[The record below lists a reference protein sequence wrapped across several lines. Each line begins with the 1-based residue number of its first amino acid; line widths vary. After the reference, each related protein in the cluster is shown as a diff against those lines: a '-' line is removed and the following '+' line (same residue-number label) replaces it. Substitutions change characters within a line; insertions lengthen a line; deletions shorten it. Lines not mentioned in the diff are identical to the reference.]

1 MTPADVITAPPAP
14 APAPAAPPIQSPPPQ
29 AAEAAAP
36 QAAPIAPAAKPRVKG
51 RRTFLF
57 IILGAVVLG
66 GLIAFGL
73 YWLLVLSHH
82 VSTDDAYVDADV
94 AQVTPLISAPVA
106 SVPVEET
113 QTVRKGQVL
122 VTLDP
127 ADARLEVASAE
138 AALGMAQRKVRGYL
152 ATDQALAGQ
161 VSSRAAD
168 VTRADAG
175 VTSAESDFQRAQVE
189 LRRRQALSTSGAVS
203 GDELTDSQNR
213 YADAKAALAVAQA
226 AVAQTKAQQ
235 AAANG
240 QRSANSVL
248 FQGAPL
254 AQNPEIAAAQARLD
268 QAKLDL
274 SRTVIVAPFDGVV
287 ARKTV
292 QLGQRVAVGAVLMT
306 VVPVQNAY
314 VDANFKEVQLG
325 KVRIGLP
332 ATVKADLYGGAK
344 YSGRVVGLAG
354 GTGSAFSLIPAQ
366 NATGNWIK
374 IVQRLP
380 VRIALEPEQLRKRP
394 LRVGMSMKIR
404 TLAFQRS
411 QKAPS
416 AAAGVEHW
424 PAPVVQ

>member
-1 MTPADVITAPPAP
+1 MNQMTTIDTESATPVAPSVAVK
-14 APAPAAPPIQSPPPQ
+14 PPS
-29 AAEAAAP
+29 
-36 QAAPIAPAAKPRVKG
+36 G
-51 RRTFLF
+51 RRRLLF
-57 IILGAVVLG
+57 IGL
-66 GLIAFGL
+66 GLIVLVGL
-73 YWLLVLSHH
+73 VAYGVYWLLVASHH
-82 VSTDDAYVDADV
+82 VSTDDAYVNADI

-113 QTVRKGQVL
+113 QTVTRGQVL

-127 ADARLEVASAE
+127 ADAKLQVASAE
-138 AALGMAQRKVRGYL
+138 AALGMAERKVRGYE

-161 VSSRAAD
+161 VSSRVAD

-175 VTSAESDFQRAQVE
+175 VVSAQSDFQRAQVE
-189 LRRRQALSTSGAVS
+189 LRRRQTLAGSGAVS
-203 GDELTDSQNR
+203 GDELTDAQNR
-213 YADAKAALAVAQA
+213 FAQAKAALAVAQA

-235 AAANG
+235 TAASG
-240 QRSANSVL
+240 QRSANGVL
-248 FQGAPL
+248 FEGASL
-254 AQNPEIAAAQARLD
+254 ADNPEVAAAQARLD

-292 QLGQRVAVGAVLMT
+292 QLGARVAVGSVLMT
-306 VVPVQNAY
+306 VVPVANAY

-325 KVRIGLP
+325 KVRVGLP

-344 YSGRVVGLAG
+344 YHGRVIGFAG

-380 VRIALEPEQLRKRP
+380 VRIALDPAELRRRP
-394 LRVGMSMKIR
+394 LRVGMSMKVDID
-404 TLAFQRS
+404 T
-411 QKAPS
+411 S
-416 AAAGVEHW
+416 ATPES
-424 PAPVVQ
+424 

>member
-1 MTPADVITAPPAP
+1 MTTIDAAS
-14 APAPAAPPIQSPPPQ
+14 APAASPSST
-29 AAEAAAP
+29 AKAP
-36 QAAPIAPAAKPRVKG
+36 NG
-51 RRTFLF
+51 RRWLLF
-57 IILGAVVLG
+57 VGLGAVVVI
-66 GLIAFGL
+66 GLVAFGL
-73 YWLLVLSHH
+73 YWLLVASHH
-82 VSTDDAYVDADV
+82 VATDDAYVNADI

-113 QTVRKGQVL
+113 QTVTRGQVL

-127 ADARLEVASAE
+127 ADAKLEVASAE
-138 AALGMAQRKVRGYL
+138 AALGMAERKVRGYQ

-175 VTSAESDFQRAQVE
+175 VISAQSDFQRAQVE
-189 LRRRQALSTSGAVS
+189 LSRRQKLATSGAVS
-203 GDELTDSQNR
+203 GDELTDSLNR
-213 YADAKAALAVAQA
+213 FAEAKAALAVAQA
-226 AVAQTKAQQ
+226 AVTQTKAQET
-235 AAANG
+235 AANG
-240 QRSANSVL
+240 QRSANGVL
-248 FQGAPL
+248 FQGASL
-254 AQNPEIAAAQARLD
+254 AENPEVAAAQARLD

-292 QLGQRVAVGAVLMT
+292 QLGQRVAVGSVLMT

-325 KVRIGLP
+325 KVRVGLP
-332 ATVKADLYGGAK
+332 ATVKADLYGGAI
-344 YSGRVVGLAG
+344 YHGRVIGFAG

-380 VRIALEPEQLRKRP
+380 VRIALDPSELRRRP
-394 LRVGMSMKIR
+394 LRVGMSMKVDID
-404 TLAFQRS
+404 T
-411 QKAPS
+411 S
-416 AAAGVEHW
+416 ATPES
-424 PAPVVQ
+424 

>member
-1 MTPADVITAPPAP
+1 MTTTDAASAPTASPPEIAAP
-14 APAPAAPPIQSPPPQ
+14 ARS
-29 AAEAAAP
+29 
-36 QAAPIAPAAKPRVKG
+36 R
-51 RRTFLF
+51 RRTLF
-57 IILGAVVLG
+57 VGLSAVVLL

-82 VSTDDAYVDADV
+82 VSTDDAYVNADV
-94 AQVTPLISAPVA
+94 AQVTPLVSAAVL

-127 ADARLEVASAE
+127 SDARLEIASAE
-138 AALGMAQRKVRGYL
+138 AALGMAERKVRGYL

-168 VTRADAG
+168 VLRADAG
-175 VTSAESDFQRAQVE
+175 VTSAQSDFQRAQVE
-189 LRRRQALSTSGAVS
+189 LRRRQALSASGAVS

-213 YADAKAALAVAQA
+213 YAQAKAALEVAQA
-226 AVAQTKAQQ
+226 AITQTKAQET
-235 AAANG
+235 AANG

-248 FQGAPL
+248 FRGATL
-254 AQNPEIAAAQARLD
+254 AENPEVTAAQARLD
-268 QAKLDL
+268 QAKLDM
-274 SRTVIVAPFDGVV
+274 SRTVILAPFDGVV

-314 VDANFKEVQLG
+314 VDANFKEVQLA

-380 VRIALEPEQLRKRP
+380 VRIALDPEQLRQRP
-394 LRVGMSMKIR
+394 LRVGMSMKVDID
-404 TLAFQRS
+404 TSATPRS
-411 QKAPS
+411 
-416 AAAGVEHW
+416 
-424 PAPVVQ
+424 

>member
-1 MTPADVITAPPAP
+1 MTTTDAASVP
-14 APAPAAPPIQSPPPQ
+14 PAAPPQ
-29 AAEAAAP
+29 AATSTAAP
-36 QAAPIAPAAKPRVKG
+36 RAPAG
-51 RRTFLF
+51 RRRFLF
-57 IILGAVVLG
+57 IGLGAVVLV
-66 GLIAFGL
+66 GLVAYGL
-73 YWLLVLSHH
+73 YWLLVASHH
-82 VSTDDAYVDADV
+82 VSTDDAYVNADV
-94 AQVTPLISAPVA
+94 AQVTPLTSAAVL

-127 ADARLEVASAE
+127 SDARLEVASAE
-138 AALGMAQRKVRGYL
+138 AALGMAERKVRGYL

-189 LRRRQALSTSGAVS
+189 LRRRQALSASGAVS

-213 YADAKAALAVAQA
+213 YAQAKAALAVAQA
-226 AVAQTKAQQ
+226 AVTQTRAQQ
-235 AAANG
+235 TAASG

-248 FQGAPL
+248 FQGASL
-254 AQNPEIAAAQARLD
+254 TENPEVAAAQARLD
-268 QAKLDL
+268 QAKLVL
-274 SRTVIVAPFDGVV
+274 ARTTIVAPFDGVV

-292 QLGQRVAVGAVLMT
+292 QLGQRVGVGAVLMT

-314 VDANFKEVQLG
+314 VDANFKEVQLA
-325 KVRIGLP
+325 KVRVGLP

-344 YSGRVVGLAG
+344 YSGRVIGLAG

-380 VRIALEPEQLRKRP
+380 VRIALDPEQLRRRP
-394 LRVGMSMKIR
+394 LRVGMSMKVDID
-404 TLAFQRS
+404 T
-411 QKAPS
+411 S
-416 AAAGVEHW
+416 ATPGS
-424 PAPVVQ
+424 